1 MRIMKTKSAITVA
14 ILLCV
19 ATGLGVWL
27 TSPRAPARL
36 NQVSSLKQAGL
47 TFRGDRNKLSADP
60 FIITTITNAVAQIN
74 VEDRRT
80 WMDTPSRQQR
90 R

>member
-1 MRIMKTKSAITVA
+1 MRIMKTKSAITVVV
-14 ILLCV
+14 LLCV
-19 ATGLGVWL
+19 AAGLGVWL

-36 NQVSSLKQAGL
+36 NHVSSLKKVGL
-47 TFRGDRNKLSADP
+47 AFRSNRNDLSGDR
-60 FIITTITNAVAQIN
+60 FIITNAVAQIN

>member
-1 MRIMKTKSAITVA
+1 MRVMKTKSIITVA
-14 ILLCV
+14 VLLCV
-19 ATGLGVWL
+19 AAGLGVWL
-27 TSPRAPARL
+27 ASPRAPARL
-36 NQVSSLKQAGL
+36 NHVSSLKKVGSS
-47 TFRGDRNKLSADP
+47 FRGNRNILSADP
-60 FIITTITNAVAQIN
+60 FIITDAVAQIN

>member
-1 MRIMKTKSAITVA
+1 MRIMKTKSAITLA

-36 NQVSSLKQAGL
+36 NHVSSLKKVGL
-47 TFRGDRNKLSADP
+47 AFRCNQNDLSGDR
-60 FIITTITNAVAQIN
+60 FIITNAVAQIN
-74 VEDRRT
+74 LEDRRT
-80 WMDTPSRQQR
+80 WMDDPR
-90 R
+90 RNKKR